1 MGPRLHSLLKQ
12 GERAARLGKKQAAE
26 DVYQQA
32 VEQFPDSAEAWLGLS
47 QAVSSPERRATYY
60 QRAQE
65 LDPSLTAVL
74 ESPNRHSSATPVPA
88 ASQLD
93 AVLNESREWL
103 QQATGSVP
111 ATVGTEPVPARI
123 KESSLDVIST
133 PDAETTTCFYH
144 PNTETTLRCNRCEKP
159 ICTRC
164 AISTP
169 VGYRCKACIKEQQET
184 FFDIVWY
191 DYVLTL
197 VVALPLALIASAII
211 PGIGWLTIF
220 VAPFAGTLIAE
231 AVRLVTRKRRGRW
244 LPIVVSLCIIAGGLP
259 TILGGLLGLSLT
271 LSFLGSII
279 WQVVYLALAVSSAY
293 YRIK

>member
-1 MGPRLHSLLKQ
+1 
-12 GERAARLGKKQAAE
+12 
-26 DVYQQA
+26 
-32 VEQFPDSAEAWLGLS
+32 
-47 QAVSSPERRATYY
+47 
-60 QRAQE
+60 
-65 LDPSLTAVL
+65 
-74 ESPNRHSSATPVPA
+74 
-88 ASQLD
+88 
-93 AVLNESREWL
+93 
-103 QQATGSVP
+103 
-111 ATVGTEPVPARI
+111 
-123 KESSLDVIST
+123 
-133 PDAETTTCFYH
+133 
-144 PNTETTLRCNRCEKP
+144 
-159 ICTRC
+159 
-164 AISTP
+164 

-191 DYVLTL
+191 DYVFTL
-197 VVALPLALIASAII
+197 LVALPLALVASAII

-271 LSFLGSII
+271 SSFLGSVI